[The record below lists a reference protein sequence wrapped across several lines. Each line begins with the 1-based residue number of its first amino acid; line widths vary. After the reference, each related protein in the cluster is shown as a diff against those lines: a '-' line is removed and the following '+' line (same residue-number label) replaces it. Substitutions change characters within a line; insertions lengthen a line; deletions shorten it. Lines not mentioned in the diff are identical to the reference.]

1 MILKPARHAVK
12 NSSQTEAWDGLDPN
26 QFLRFSHK
34 FLAKVASGSG
44 NTRTECFQRAEILS
58 YFPSAPVI
66 LSKPAMSFVKKLKAC
81 DGWSYDTLT
90 PLLPKTVTM
99 LLSHI
104 YSRLFRV
111 FSSRNA
117 TKTGNR
123 IIKRE
128 ACLLFHLIHMVICV
142 ENRP

>member
-1 MILKPARHAVK
+1 MQLKNLGRY
-12 NSSQTEAWDGLDPN
+12 SSQTEAWDGLDPN
-26 QFLRFSHK
+26 QFLRFLHK

-90 PLLPKTVTM
+90 PLPPPKRLRCFFHVFTVGYSVFFPLEMQLKLVTGFPQDNQKGSMLALPPY
-99 LLSHI
+99 SH
-104 YSRLFRV
+104 
-111 FSSRNA
+111 
-117 TKTGNR
+117 G
-123 IIKRE
+123 
-128 ACLLFHLIHMVICV
+128 HL
-142 ENRP
+142 R